1 MLVNTQGTGR
11 HETRLRTTY
20 FMMIAF
26 ILLFCIVGWTVI
38 SSENYSVPTIEPVVI
53 YLFSFLG
60 FITLGLS
67 FLLRSR
73 LLGGPRR
80 ETLLSGSSYS
90 SHSTPSMDTVG
101 YSEPRI
107 DTVVLRRFH
116 RAHLIILILCTSTP
130 MYGLVI
136 TLFTGNP
143 VIQWVMSGLSIFA
156 LLFHIPRRGDLLQM
170 QRAHGGL
177 QQGR

>member
-1 MLVNTQGTGR
+1 MFVNTQDTAR

-20 FMMIAF
+20 FMTITF
-26 ILLFCIVGWTVI
+26 IFLFCIVGSTVI
-38 SSENYSVPTIEPVVI
+38 SSENYSVPSIEPVVI
-53 YLFSFLG
+53 YSFLAVG

-73 LLGGPRR
+73 LLGPRR

-90 SHSTPSMDTVG
+90 SQSTPSMDTVG

-136 TLFTGNP
+136 TLFTGHP
-143 VIQWVMSGLSIFA
+143 VIQWVMSGLSILA
-156 LLFHIPRRGDLLQM
+156 LLFHIPRRGDLLGM

-177 QQGR
+177 QQVR